1 MRFSLALLG
10 AIAPSALAQGVRFT
24 NTSTPA
30 ITTTEATS
38 SGPTASGAP
47 VSEPVDLGSA
57 SLGPGAT
64 FVTGPNGG
72 VAM

>member
-10 AIAPSALAQGVRFT
+10 ALAPSVLAQGVRFT

-38 SGPTASGAP
+38 SSPTSTDAP

-57 SLGPGAT
+57 SLGPGAS